1 MALSKRITTLSPS
14 VRVTGGWAWQSSK
27 AAKSKTV
34 KNIAKIIPGLNSR
47 RRLVSFRLLVAIPVS
62 LVFCFSTPLARTRT
76 SLFFFSQMNGS
87 TNVNRKKGKGHGEE
101 KNKAMMRARPLATR
115 RKKKKQKKKRA
126 NGRKRRSEGRGD
138 DSNLSAKA
146 QGRTGPPEI
155 CSCTRTSCRYL
166 HEAARHTDKD
176 QQRYLYFA
184 PAQLR
189 CVVLQVVLQVLV
201 RTRARPLGSP
211 VQKPSCT
218 T

>member
-1 MALSKRITTLSPS
+1 M
-14 VRVTGGWAWQSSK
+14 
-27 AAKSKTV
+27 
-34 KNIAKIIPGLNSR
+34 IPGLNSR
-47 RRLVSFRLLVAIPVS
+47 RRFVSFRLLVALRCLSFLLLYSSKSHAISP
-62 LVFCFSTPLARTRT
+62 FSKERLNKC
-76 SLFFFSQMNGS
+76 Q
-87 TNVNRKKGKGHGEE
+87 RKE
-101 KNKAMMRARPLATR
+101 RQSSWR
-115 RKKKKQKKKRA
+115 RKKQSNDARTSAGHEEKKSKRKKRA
-126 NGRKRRSEGRGD
+126 NGRKRRSEGRGDD

-166 HEAARHTDKD
+166 HGAARHTDKD